1 MKAVLTFDLSDPD
14 DELEYKRCNAASNA
28 FRALSDIRE
37 WFRQQEK
44 YHDKDYHEARCRI
57 SEVLEDNCIDLDEL
71 WS

>member
-1 MKAVLTFDLSDPD
+1 MKAVLRFDLSDPD

-44 YHDKDYHEARCRI
+44 YHDKDYHEARTAI

-71 WS
+71 WA

>member
-1 MKAVLTFDLSDPD
+1 MKAVLRFDLSDPD

-44 YHDKDYHEARCRI
+44 YHDKDYHVERCRI